1 MIEPLVQLYIDMITY
16 CIPFCV
22 VFGFGNMAIS
32 TVMRAVFGGK
42 LVIK

>member
-1 MIEPLVQLYIDMITY
+1 MDSIVSVYIDMIQY

-22 VFGFGNMAIS
+22 VFGFGNMAVGTILRS
-32 TVMRAVFGGK
+32 VFGGK